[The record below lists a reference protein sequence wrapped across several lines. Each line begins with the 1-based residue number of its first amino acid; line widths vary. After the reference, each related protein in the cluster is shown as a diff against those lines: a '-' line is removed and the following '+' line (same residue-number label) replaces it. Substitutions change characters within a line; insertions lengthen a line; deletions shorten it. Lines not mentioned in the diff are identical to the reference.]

1 MNGMSNMWKISFR
14 RALPLSLLLAT
25 PVWLAA
31 QQLAVPV
38 TTPLA
43 AELLQKAPMKT
54 GAPVQARLLYPI
66 YVENQLAIPAGSTLG
81 GTVVALKPDRKLRVR
96 ARWQG
101 DFTPYDTPVVRFD
114 TLTLPDG
121 SEHAITSKDAT
132 RGAPVVHLNAAAPH
146 GKRAFL
152 RAQFDLAR
160 QRARDEAQLV
170 TSPGRMDRLK
180 QFLYKQLPYH
190 PQRIEKGTAWS
201 VYLSAPLDLAPWH
214 AVPDPPAGASDHGSS
229 KNAAAALNEPLVQ
242 SKKNG
247 AWLIDAYLTSTISSA
262 KNKPGDIFR
271 AYVAQPVFRPDHT
284 LAVPQGSVLIGTVTR
299 AKPARRFGRRGNL
312 RFNFR
317 ELQLPNGH
325 KSEVQGTLAAADAA
339 QGAKLKIDS
348 EGGVAPKAQDKVMLP
363 VIFAGLAFHAF
374 DSDGNM
380 YGDSALASNGFGIVG
395 RITGIVAASRPVA
408 AGIGSYAAALAF
420 YNRWV
425 AVGRNV
431 TFPQGTRIEVVTA
444 PVSHRMAMPVA
455 AAKPQRKVSIP
466 KKRAPNKPA
475 AGSMPVL
482 KTRPPVSSL

>member
-1 MNGMSNMWKISFR
+1 MNGTESMKTSIHR
-14 RALPLSLLLAT
+14 IVALSLLLAP
-25 PVWLAA
+25 PVGLAA

-54 GAPVQARLLYPI
+54 GAPVRARLLYPI
-66 YVENQLAIPAGSTLG
+66 YVQNQLAIPAGSTLAG
-81 GTVVALKPDRKLRVR
+81 RVVALKPDKKMRAE

-132 RGAPVVHLNAAAPH
+132 QGAPVVHLNAAAPH

-152 RAQFDLAR
+152 RAQFDQAR
-160 QRARDEAQLV
+160 QRARDEAKLV

-201 VYLSAPLDLAPWH
+201 VYLAVPVDLSPWH
-214 AVPDPPAGASDHGSS
+214 ALQAVAAPPADGSKKGS
-229 KNAAAALNEPLVQ
+229 ARSAAQALNEPLVQ
-242 SKKNG
+242 SQKGG

-262 KNKPGDIFR
+262 TNKPGDTFR

-339 QGAKLKIDS
+339 RGAKLKIDS
-348 EGGVAPKAQDKVMLP
+348 EGGVAPQAQDKVMLP
-363 VIFAGLAFHAF
+363 LIFAGLAFHAF

-455 AAKPQRKVSIP
+455 APRPVTPATAPKP
-466 KKRAPNKPA
+466 KKTGA
-475 AGSMPVL
+475 MPVL
-482 KTRPPVSSL
+482 KTRPPGSSL

>member
-1 MNGMSNMWKISFR
+1 MNGILNMKILLR
-14 RALPLSLLLAT
+14 HALPLTLLLAS
-25 PVWLAA
+25 PAWLAA

-43 AELLQKAPMKT
+43 AELVQKVPMKT
-54 GAPVQARLLYPI
+54 GAPVQAKLLYPI
-66 YVENQLAIPAGSTLG
+66 YVENQLAIPAGSTLAG
-81 GTVVALKPDRKLRVR
+81 KVVALHPNRKLRVE

-114 TLTLPDG
+114 MLTLPDG
-121 SEHAITSKDAT
+121 SAHAIASKDAT
-132 RGAPVVHLNAAAPH
+132 EGAPVVHLNAAVPH

-152 RAQFDLAR
+152 RAQFDQAK

-170 TSPGRMDRLK
+170 TAPGRMDRLK

-190 PQRIEKGTAWS
+190 PQRIEKGTEWS
-201 VYLSAPLDLAPWH
+201 VYLAVPLKLSPWH
-214 AVPDPPAGASDHGSS
+214 AAVDPS
-229 KNAAAALNEPLVQ
+229 AANVTGKPSPSQAAQALNEPLVQ
-242 SKKNG
+242 SQKNG

-262 KNKPGDIFR
+262 TSKQGDTFR

-284 LAVPQGSVLIGTVTR
+284 LAVPEGSVLIGTVTR

-317 ELQLPNGH
+317 ELQLPNGR
-325 KSEVQGTLAAADAA
+325 KSEVEGSLAAADAA
-339 QGAKLKIDS
+339 RGAKLKIDS
-348 EGGVAPKAQDKVMLP
+348 EGGVTPKAQNKVMLP

-374 DSDGNM
+374 DSDGSV

-425 AVGRNV
+425 AIGRNV

-444 PVSHRMAMPVA
+444 PVLHRMAMPSLA
-455 AAKPQRKVSIP
+455 AQPATPAQAPKPKTS
-466 KKRAPNKPA
+466 
-475 AGSMPVL
+475 GSTPVL
-482 KTRPPVSSL
+482 KTRPPASSL